1 MEDKIIREITGVMDK
16 IKEDEYKLLASLV
29 RKSRRVF
36 ITGTGR
42 SGLIG
47 RCFAMRLRHLGIEG
61 YVVGE
66 TICPPIK
73 KGDLLITISSSGMK
87 KTVLAITETAKKEGA
102 TVLSITS
109 PKDNPLARISSHK
122 IVIPIEESLQFGDS
136 LFEQTALI
144 FLDIFVERLRKEKG
158 ISHQDMK
165 KKHTN
170 LE

>member
-1 MEDKIIREITGVMDK
+1 MEDKIIKEITGVMEK
-16 IKEDEYKLLASLV
+16 IKEDNYKLLAALV

-36 ITGTGR
+36 VTGAGR

-47 RCFAMRLRHLGIEG
+47 RCFAMRLRHLDIEG

-73 KGDLLITISSSGMK
+73 KGDLLIAISSSGRK
-87 KTVLAITETAKKEGA
+87 KTVLAITEKAKEEGA

-109 PKDNPLARISSHK
+109 TKDSPLTGISSHK
-122 IVIPIEESLQFGDS
+122 IVIPVERSVQFGDS
-136 LFEQTALI
+136 LFEQAALI
-144 FLDIFVERLRKEKG
+144 FLDIFVERFRKERG

-165 KKHTN
+165 KRHTN